1 MKFFQLFRKELK
13 LSSNK
18 LFYFKTIL
26 HPPQKFQRA
35 SLLLIFTFVLS
46 ALIPS
51 CSDKKE
57 DEQKPNF
64 SFTDSVMVNSET
76 KKILGDKLKFILI
89 GNFDKDSLQ
98 EIAAGIEL
106 NENNV
111 WGIKFV
117 MLELQDNQLVKKYET
132 SLLDGSFKESLVKKI
147 KFPKFKHEV
156 IYYNSEDYFWGS
168 GGGEVFA
175 YIINL
180 AENETFYAHLFSE
193 SRRPVE
199 LFLSKNITE
208 PDLRKFFV
216 SSFKEDY
223 PELKLTSDD
232 VSLEF

>member
-57 DEQKPNF
+57 DEQKPVF

-117 MLELQDNQLVKKYET
+117 LLELQDNQLFKKYET

-208 PDLRKFFV
+208 PDLKKFFI
-216 SSFKEDY
+216 SSFKKDY

>member
-26 HPPQKFQRA
+26 YPQKFQRA
-35 SLLLIFTFVLS
+35 SLFLLFTFALS

-51 CSDKKE
+51 CGDKKE

-64 SFTDSVMVNSET
+64 SFTDSVMVNGET
-76 KKILGDKLKFILI
+76 KKILGDKLKIVLI
-89 GNFDKDSLQ
+89 GNFDEDSLQ
-98 EIAAGIEL
+98 EVAAGIEL
-106 NENNV
+106 TENNV

>member
-117 MLELQDNQLVKKYET
+117 LLELQDNQLVKKYET

-208 PDLRKFFV
+208 PDLKKFFI
-216 SSFKEDY
+216 SSFKKDY

>member
-1 MKFFQLFRKELK
+1 MKYFQLFRKELK

-18 LFYFKTIL
+18 LFYFKTIML
-26 HPPQKFQRA
+26 PPQKFQRA

-46 ALIPS
+46 ALIAS

-57 DEQKPNF
+57 GEQKPNF
-64 SFTDSVMVNSET
+64 SFTDSLMVNSET
-76 KKILGDKLKFILI
+76 KKILGDKLKIVLI

-106 NENNV
+106 TENNV

-117 MLELQDNQLVKKYET
+117 LLELEDNQLVKKYET
-132 SLLDGSFKESLVKKI
+132 ALLDGSFKESLVKKI

-208 PDLRKFFV
+208 PDLKKFFV
-216 SSFKEDY
+216 SSFKKDY